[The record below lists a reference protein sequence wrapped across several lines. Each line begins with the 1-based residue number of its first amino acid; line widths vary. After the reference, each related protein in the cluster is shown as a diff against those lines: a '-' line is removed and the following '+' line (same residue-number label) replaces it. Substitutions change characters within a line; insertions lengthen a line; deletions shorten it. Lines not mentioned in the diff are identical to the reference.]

1 MKTERSLKN
10 MKCYVITISDLERSV
25 RAAQRCIKSG
35 ENLLHS
41 KIEIFPAI
49 TPKDDPEKIFHDKGF
64 HDEYFVDVYSRKLNC
79 MAAFLS
85 HLSLWEM
92 CAKDNEEYIIF
103 EHDAVILDQI
113 PKHMN
118 YKKCVSLG
126 APSYGVF
133 NTPETLGVIP
143 LTSKPY
149 FPGAHAY
156 RLKPSAAKIFVQH
169 AKLTACPTD
178 LYLDIRRFPW
188 LQEYYPW
195 PVIAKDNFTTIQL
208 EGGCVAKHNWK
219 NGLAYEILNHA

>member
-1 MKTERSLKN
+1 MKS
-10 MKCYVITISDLERSV
+10 YVITITDLERSV
-25 RAAQRCIKSG
+25 RAANKCIKSG
-35 ENLLHS
+35 EKLLRG
-41 KIEIFPAI
+41 KIDIFPAI
-49 TPKDDPEKIFHDKGF
+49 TPKDDPEKIFRDKGL

-85 HLSLWEM
+85 HYSLWEM

-103 EHDAVILDQI
+103 EHDAVIIDRI
-113 PKHMN
+113 PYNMN
-118 YKKCVSLG
+118 YEKCVSLG

-133 NTPETLGVIP
+133 KTPETFGVIS

-156 RLKPSAAKIFVQH
+156 RLKPSAAEIFVEY
-169 AKLTACPTD
+169 AKSVAGPTD
-178 LYLDIRRFPW
+178 LFLDIRRFRW

-195 PVIAKDNFTTIQL
+195 PVIAQDNFTTIQL
-208 EGGCVAKHNWK
+208 ENGCIAKHNWK